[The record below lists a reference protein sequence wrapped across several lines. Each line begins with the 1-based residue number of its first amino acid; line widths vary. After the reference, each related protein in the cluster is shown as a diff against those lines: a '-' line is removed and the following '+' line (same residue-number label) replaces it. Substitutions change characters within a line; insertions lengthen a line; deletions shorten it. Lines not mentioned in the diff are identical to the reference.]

1 MAEIFQKKW
10 KNQKSEKH
18 KFFVFQSTSYLEIY
32 RKIETFGIE
41 FYTFYATFF
50 SSFFQLLKFPYKSLY
65 FGHLFYA
72 YVLFSNNH
80 KIWTT
85 KS

>member
-41 FYTFYATFF
+41 FYTF
-50 SSFFQLLKFPYKSLY
+50 
-65 FGHLFYA
+65 
-72 YVLFSNNH
+72 
-80 KIWTT
+80 
-85 KS
+85 